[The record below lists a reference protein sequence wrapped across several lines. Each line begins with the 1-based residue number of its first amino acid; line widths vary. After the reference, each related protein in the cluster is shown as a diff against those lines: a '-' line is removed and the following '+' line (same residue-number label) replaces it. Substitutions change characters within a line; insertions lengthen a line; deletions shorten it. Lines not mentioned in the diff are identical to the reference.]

1 MKKGIIGLPTVFLI
15 LQAWKDIIRH
25 SLYLLIQ
32 YNKSLGKYKIRINK
46 ILEKQQNILYAIG
59 INENEGNSVNFIAAD
74 KAEQE
79 FNKYITKQIYIQGDQ
94 VIEDDKAYLIDV
106 KKQKAASRKKQKR
119 IQIKEIKFRPVT
131 EENDYQIKV
140 NKIKSFLNDG
150 NKAKITLR
158 FRGREMAHQD
168 IGLDL
173 LKRVET
179 DLETIASV
187 EQFPTLEGR
196 QLVMMMSPNRK

>member
-1 MKKGIIGLPTVFLI
+1 MP
-15 LQAWKDIIRH
+15 
-25 SLYLLIQ
+25 
-32 YNKSLGKYKIRINK
+32 
-46 ILEKQQNILYAIG
+46 
-59 INENEGNSVNFIAAD
+59 INEEIKTDQIRLIGADGQQLGIVSLSEALNEANEASLDLVQMAKDGNALVCKLMDHGKHIF
-74 KAEQE
+74 
-79 FNKYITKQIYIQGDQ
+79 
-94 VIEDDKAYLIDV
+94 DV

-168 IGLDL
+168 IGLEL
-173 LKRVET
+173 LKRVEN
-179 DLETIASV
+179 DLETIATV

>member
-1 MKKGIIGLPTVFLI
+1 LP
-15 LQAWKDIIRH
+15 
-25 SLYLLIQ
+25 
-32 YNKSLGKYKIRINK
+32 
-46 ILEKQQNILYAIG
+46 
-59 INENEGNSVNFIAAD
+59 INEEIKTDQIRLIGADGQQLGIVSLNEALNKATEASLDLVQMAKDGNPLVCKLMDHGKHIF
-74 KAEQE
+74 
-79 FNKYITKQIYIQGDQ
+79 
-94 VIEDDKAYLIDV
+94 DV

-173 LKRVET
+173 LKRVEN
-179 DLETIASV
+179 DLETIATV

>member
-1 MKKGIIGLPTVFLI
+1 MP
-15 LQAWKDIIRH
+15 
-25 SLYLLIQ
+25 
-32 YNKSLGKYKIRINK
+32 
-46 ILEKQQNILYAIG
+46 
-59 INENEGNSVNFIAAD
+59 INEEIRTDKVRLIGADGQQLGIVSLDEALKQAKASSLDLVQMAKDGNPLVCKLMDHGKHIF
-74 KAEQE
+74 
-79 FNKYITKQIYIQGDQ
+79 
-94 VIEDDKAYLIDV
+94 DV

-173 LKRVET
+173 LKRVEN
-179 DLETIASV
+179 DLETIATV

>member
-1 MKKGIIGLPTVFLI
+1 MP
-15 LQAWKDIIRH
+15 
-25 SLYLLIQ
+25 
-32 YNKSLGKYKIRINK
+32 
-46 ILEKQQNILYAIG
+46 
-59 INENEGNSVNFIAAD
+59 INEEIRTDKVRLIGSDGQQLGIVSLDEALKEAKASSLDLVQMAKDGNPLVCKLMDHGKHIF
-74 KAEQE
+74 
-79 FNKYITKQIYIQGDQ
+79 
-94 VIEDDKAYLIDV
+94 DV

>member
-1 MKKGIIGLPTVFLI
+1 MP
-15 LQAWKDIIRH
+15 
-25 SLYLLIQ
+25 
-32 YNKSLGKYKIRINK
+32 
-46 ILEKQQNILYAIG
+46 
-59 INENEGNSVNFIAAD
+59 INEEIRTDKVRLIGADGQQLGIVSLDEALKEAKASSLDLVQMAKDGNPLVCKLMDHGKHIF
-74 KAEQE
+74 
-79 FNKYITKQIYIQGDQ
+79 
-94 VIEDDKAYLIDV
+94 DV